1 MEYEV
6 SWVEPNYLNLY
17 MQATSSKS
25 GFNLSNAIEHTYH
38 MEEQMALQEEKMKVT
53 NHRISDLKERVN

>member
-1 MEYEV
+1 
-6 SWVEPNYLNLY
+6 